1 MRQLFSFFAVL
12 TVLLFMLACSGG
24 KKETVYDYPDDDTSD
39 IDISDIDISDIEI
52 SDNDSDDSEI
62 SDIETSDEDSDTD
75 TEEPEP
81 AENHKISG
89 ILQAGSA
96 VSNVKATLFECGKDG
111 EIATADTDADG
122 KFSFSADMLVN
133 STYCVKANGF
143 ASCFIGWKDH
153 TANISEIT
161 NAAYLLD
168 ENCADIRK
176 SETKVRNYAKLGTG
190 EWLGELDYSQLSG
203 IKEGLKLLSSFLNT
217 NDPETLSEKIAADV
231 KKTDGREFEK
241 FFDGFKISADKN
253 EVVIDTANPANNK
266 VSLSIEGGSS
276 IVAEDFKIVLTVVNE
291 TVEAATHE
299 FKSVV
304 PGEYTVRAK
313 LVSGEDAVLGGDPI
327 MISEDSSTILFLL
340 EKSGGTIDVSDM
352 TKDISHYID
361 NGIYAVIP
369 KNTVIKKDGNK
380 VNQLTYKILT
390 AGDGSQISKINFEPA
405 GATFTQDSL
414 YFVYE
419 LGTVFGG
426 DPIMLAAKRTNADGS
441 SEVLQSAGGDPIM
454 LTESGNPMMFSAS
467 GDSIMEIARSAGG
480 DPIMFSAGGDPIMM
494 DDDGG
499 DPIMQAAGGD
509 PIMTSAAGDPIMSTA
524 AGDPIMLGTSSSV
537 MVAKTDHFSGF
548 LLNST
553 SLPVS
558 VEAIV
563 SRWCDGSY
571 YQGYSPIKFI
581 KTGVEKYK
589 SDGADKTELLSYLDC
604 SKIGDLGSDL
614 YELMN
619 KQIGYQRNLNLFE
632 NIYYVS
638 EFHNRMLA
646 KANQGETAAV
656 KNGLELRAAIA
667 SLYTATTS
675 LNRSSTLADLF
686 DSSKIPTTYSG
697 VTPEDYSSFAQKT
710 VTGLSE
716 IKDKYVATKKEM
728 MIFANYIMTSSKGPD
743 FSGITAPIGADQF
756 VCAWFEGTALE
767 CDSLYTL
774 NENGHVAINGSE
786 ISVENAE
793 KIFAKY
799 FMPMNSRLSNDEK
812 LDLFRTYFLAL
823 RYIGTIFR
831 SGESTLKE
839 LNDKLFETAYL
850 VFDGI
855 NRNANAVSIVDTF
868 DASANTVQ
876 VVENGEMSTVPYLS
890 KLSSLTGLISL
901 DVATEANV
909 EKVLI
914 KTEGYAYEKVTE
926 NTRTYYK
933 TTGELKENSIILTP
947 GTLSVGLKPLKELIG
962 SNDVDSLG
970 NITGKM
976 TVVVNSKIS
985 GKTYSTQ
992 KTYEFFINSISAGVD
1007 SKPLP
1012 SELSILIHD
1021 ASGNPVNAS
1030 KNPGIILNPGGRTY
1044 YPNADGE
1051 IKIGNLAPASYT
1063 IDAFADGYY
1072 AKTVGVNLPENATLG
1087 LEIRLDEEI
1096 TSSNADAALTI
1107 KVNINTVKH
1116 PDKVYIQ
1123 IYDED
1128 MELVANESAK
1138 FNETSNGYDDVN
1150 ISINFG
1156 RYTLL
1161 AVGEEMYNY
1170 IEAITVNSE
1179 NTVKE
1184 ITVVAK
1190 NACGNGIIDAGEEC
1204 ETGDLDST
1212 TVRCGDIF
1220 TASANPD
1227 NNAVCNKTTCV
1238 YDKAAC
1244 GAQTYSNCGD
1254 GIIDP
1259 GEGCDGGTKACS
1271 EIESMG
1277 TSAKGTA
1284 PCKADCS
1291 DWNIAGNCSKT
1302 TESCTNLPEHAIWND
1317 GTGRFNQTWNGS
1329 EWLPSKKDAAYGTT
1343 RDECVFSCDKG
1354 YKWDNSN
1361 HECLAAPLSLGNIC
1375 TGQTDCFDNS
1385 SATAACPAYGSSF
1398 FGQDAQYALVGYCT
1412 EKSFSQKGTNP
1423 QFIVVDDFTHYE
1435 WHKVSGGAQSWDAAE
1450 EYCRTSTYGG
1460 TQLHWKLPTPEE
1472 LLTIVDSGRTDSPL
1486 ADIFTTS
1493 GHTFWANE
1501 DNRNSENAWRIN
1513 ENGTL
1518 MSVAKSTE
1526 NDVICI
1532 HVNDYDAPAER
1543 FTAAEE
1549 TVTDNVS
1556 GLIWQKQ
1563 YASSKSWAEALSYCE
1578 DLTTSGHY
1586 DWRLPNRNELATLL
1600 DFTGTSDVASG
1611 LSSVPAQ
1618 SFWTST
1624 TSANTPNAAWIVD
1637 FADGSI
1643 TAETKS
1649 ETNYVLCVR
1658 SENEC
1663 IGSDCVDAC
1672 DFEPCRNI
1680 KNSTGVCTA
1689 TGGTFICGCKSRFHW
1704 NNSRCEL
1711 DTVLHSNCD
1720 LNSLPK
1726 HGHWNIYSSIDQTC
1740 DDEDDCDWYPSLTGQ
1755 YNETPNPNECRFV
1768 CNTDKGY
1775 VWNGDD
1781 CVGKTQLVNCESVN
1795 ELPDN
1800 AQWHDSG
1807 MIVQQWVCND
1817 LETICNWDITTDAAF
1832 SEDPVDNRCRYKC
1845 NEHYS
1850 WKNSSCVAD
1859 EQPATCDGLA
1869 DNATWW
1875 NTSITQT
1882 WNGSDWA
1889 PSKTG
1894 TYSKTSV
1901 DNECAFKCNSGFF
1914 WDGSTCVSPC
1924 SGATNPCSGVA
1935 NSNGVCTAT
1944 STTDYSCGCNDGYY
1958 WWDNQGCI
1966 ERKPVALG
1974 NICTITEGCYDT
1986 VNQMAC
1992 PAESED
1998 FYGQPSQYAAK
2009 GTCVARSFS
2018 DNNSVEN
2025 EPTLLDNNIGLE
2037 WQKNFSS
2044 AFDSQET
2051 ALEYCENLE
2060 YGGHS
2065 DWRLPTQYEM
2075 MTVFDYSQR
2084 DIVIKPAYTEYFY
2097 WTSTVISDE
2106 DGALVWASGH
2116 HKWFPSN
2123 YTFYDG
2129 YADCGANCGYE
2140 IPSYKF
2146 AFCVRGKELPAADFV
2161 VSSIEGDEIVKD
2173 RTTGLMWQKTSTVT
2187 TWKDALSYCENLD
2200 YAGFSDWRLPN
2211 TNEWASNDDIYNP
2224 APVFEWI
2231 TGEGGG
2237 YWFSADTPVLVENET
2252 YYWSV
2257 SAPAWNASAPLVPI
2271 FNLSYKT
2278 SGDYEFKVNV
2288 RCVRSGLCGEGEFW
2302 NGSECVTPC
2311 SASSCGGGA
2320 EAECVPTSYDSYKC
2334 ECHNAGEG
2342 YFWSGST
2349 CINPCD
2355 ADPCAADIPHSTH
2368 ICTSTD
2374 WNKYSCGCDEGYFW
2388 DSTQCVPITL
2398 GRVCTGKNMC
2408 SNNSGGIACPS
2419 QGEDFFG
2426 QDWQYAKE
2434 GFCAPRSF
2442 RAETVSGDEI
2452 IIDDK
2457 LGLEWQ
2463 RLHYP
2468 TSPTDINRVDWYYA
2482 VDYCNDLVYAGH
2494 NDWRLPSVKEL
2505 FSLKYN
2511 PIDLA
2516 LGDGQGLWTSQES
2529 GEDGAIVIFDSYYD
2543 SYHYK
2548 NDISKD
2554 ELRAVRCVRGNKIP
2568 DADLRSSTVTA
2579 GGNNYEIVI
2588 DSTTRLIWQKNP
2600 EDSTKNWKNALADCE
2615 NLEYAGLSNWRLP
2628 NNNELMS
2635 LINNDGSS
2643 NFPEIS
2649 EATASDLWREFWTS
2663 SSLYEASGSAFVLY
2677 SFGAVSFESKTGK
2690 YYAVCVHSNI
2700 CKDGEFWDGSACVN
2714 PCEPN
2719 PCATLANSTH
2729 ECTATAWN
2737 QFECGCNDNFYW
2749 WGKERGCRSE
2759 RYNLGAIC
2767 TGLNKCFDDQNKT
2780 ACPAEG
2786 EDYFGQDAQYAELGS
2801 CIQKSFSVE
2810 NVSGQNIV
2818 VDNNTGLEW
2827 QQTISEDSYKWDDAA
2842 TYCSNSTY
2850 AGKSDWR
2857 LPTKTEILTIFDSVG
2872 YNIYFMETD
2881 VVWTSSLKNSNSPW
2895 AMDFSGGSSFIGSK
2909 DGYAKY
2915 RCVRGDIQ
2923 PEAEFHSSTMGNG
2936 DEIVADSTNHLLWQA
2951 SVTAANSEKTWK
2963 QALAY
2968 CENLTYAG
2976 FSDWR
2981 VPNKNELFTLLNNG
2995 ETTPASYFPNAYSVL
3010 NETFWSSS
3018 SVQAGNQ
3025 AFVVDFNNA
3034 DISFSTKS
3042 NSDKHNILC
3051 VRNDP
3056 CEEGKF
3062 WNGSACVVNTQC
3074 DSNPC
3079 GEHSTG
3085 CTATA
3090 WNKYECGC
3098 ESGYFWTGSKCSDL
3112 NYSDTYGTLSL
3123 NFSVDRVLNSSD
3135 TGLELD
3141 QSDVFMGYF
3150 AAGTYGNSTASVVP
3164 ANAATSYSYAFYAD
3178 GNITIYQLHFN
3189 GSGDSVNPIFFLQI
3203 PEEKAT
3209 VGTHEVHSINNENLS
3224 FSTQSISFVMFNT
3237 SNSEA
3242 FITCYHALGEGTIT
3256 ISNIGDFTNHGP
3268 LGFTGSITLYS
3279 PKNYNGYG
3287 DISSQLD
3294 YPACDPVE

>member
-62 SDIETSDEDSDTD
+62 SDIETSDEDPDTD

-276 IVAEDFKIVLTVVNE
+276 IVAEDFKIVLTVVNK

-304 PGEYTVRAK
+304 PGEYTIRAK
-313 LVSGEDAVLGGDPI
+313 LVSGEDPVMGGDPI

-589 SDGADKTELLSYLDC
+589 SDGTDKTELLSYLDC

-728 MIFANYIMTSSKGPD
+728 MIFANYITTSSKGPD

-756 VCAWFEGTALE
+756 VCAWFEGTAFE

-839 LNDKLFETAYL
+839 LNDKLLETAYL

-901 DVATEANV
+901 DVATEADV

-933 TTGELKENSIILTP
+933 TTGDLKENSIILTP
-947 GTLSVGLKPLKELIG
+947 GTLSTGLKPLKELIG

-1030 KNPGIILNPGGRTY
+1030 KNPGIILNPGSKTY

-1051 IKIGNLAPASYT
+1051 IKITNLAPASYT

-1087 LEIRLDEEI
+1087 VEIKLDEEI

-1184 ITVVAK
+1184 ITIVAK

-1375 TGQTDCFDNS
+1375 TGQTDCFDNG
-1385 SATAACPAYGSSF
+1385 SATAACPAYASSF

-1513 ENGTL
+1513 ENGAL
-1518 MSVAKSTE
+1518 ESVAKSTE

-1586 DWRLPNRNELATLL
+1586 DWRLPNRNELASLI
-1600 DFTGTSDVASG
+1600 DFAKTDVAM
-1611 LSSVPAQ
+1611 SSFPGIAAKK
-1618 SFWTST
+1618 FWSSTSST
-1624 TSANTPNAAWIVD
+1624 GSATAAWTVD
-1637 FADGSI
+1637 FEDGTIS
-1643 TAETKS
+1643 AETKS
-1649 ETNYVLCVR
+1649 ETHFVLCVR

-1689 TGGTFICGCKSRFHW
+1689 VGGTFICGCKSRFHW

-1740 DDEDDCDWYPSLTGQ
+1740 DDEDDCDWYPSTTGQ

-1781 CVGKTQLVNCESVN
+1781 CVGKTQIVDCGSANT
-1795 ELPDN
+1795 LPDN

-1807 MIVQQWVCND
+1807 MIVQQWGCND
-1817 LETICNWDITTDAAF
+1817 LETICNWDITTDAAY
-1832 SEDPVDNRCRYKC
+1832 SADPVENRCRFKC
-1845 NEHYS
+1845 KEHYT

-1859 EQPATCDGLA
+1859 EQPATCEGLA

-1882 WNGSDWA
+1882 WNGTDWA

-1901 DNECAFKCNSGFF
+1901 ENECVFRCNDGFF
-1914 WDGSTCVSPC
+1914 WDGSACVSPC
-1924 SGATNPCSGVA
+1924 SGAVNPCSGTA
-1935 NSNGVCTAT
+1935 HSTGTCTAT
-1944 STTDYSCGCNDGYY
+1944 GPTDYICGCSNGYY
-1958 WWDNQGCI
+1958 WWDDQGCTDK
-1966 ERKPVALG
+1966 KPLAPG
-1974 NICTITEGCYDT
+1974 NICTGQTKCYNNNDEIT
-1986 VNQMAC
+1986 C
-1992 PAESED
+1992 PAEGED
-1998 FYGQPSQYAAK
+1998 FYGQSAQYAAK
-2009 GTCVARSFS
+2009 GTCADKNLSVN
-2018 DNNSVEN
+2018 DSVEN
-2025 EPTLLDNNIGLE
+2025 EPTLFDNNLGLE
-2037 WQKNFSS
+2037 WQQNLSPES
-2044 AFDSQET
+2044 FDSQEE
-2051 ALEYCENLE
+2051 AIDYCENLE

-2065 DWRLPTQYEM
+2065 DWRLPNKDELSSLY
-2075 MTVFDYSQR
+2075 DYSMLTGLNGSGNNHDR
-2084 DIVIKPAYTEYFY
+2084 L
-2097 WTSTVISDE
+2097 WTSYLSDE
-2106 DGALVWASGH
+2106 LGAVIWSYEDGWLFSNVDYTDSVWISTYGH
-2116 HKWFPSN
+2116 IAATSPN
-2123 YTFYDG
+2123 R
-2129 YADCGANCGYE
+2129 AA
-2140 IPSYKF
+2140 
-2146 AFCVRGKELPAADFV
+2146 CVRGNELLAEFI
-2161 VSSIEGDEIVKD
+2161 VSEINGDEVVKD
-2173 RTTGLMWQKTSTVT
+2173 KSSGLMWQKAYNSDIN
-2187 TWKDALSYCENLD
+2187 WQEALDYCENSD
-2200 YAGFSDWRLPN
+2200 YAGYTDWRLPN
-2211 TNEWASNDDIYNP
+2211 MNEIKSITDALN
-2224 APVFEWI
+2224 PVFGWGTSYKSWI
-2231 TGEGGG
+2231 SSDTYINEGAGH
-2237 YWFSADTPVLVENET
+2237 YYMFWYPFVPDFYFISADDKEYQSSTAVL
-2252 YYWSV
+2252 
-2257 SAPAWNASAPLVPI
+2257 
-2271 FNLSYKT
+2271 
-2278 SGDYEFKVNV
+2278 
-2288 RCVRSGLCGEGEFW
+2288 CVRSSFCGDDKFW
-2302 NGSECVTPC
+2302 NGSECVNPC
-2311 SASSCGGGA
+2311 NADSCGGSA
-2320 EAECVPTSYDSYKC
+2320 YEDAVCVPTSYQDHVCKCADS
-2334 ECHNAGEG
+2334 GF
-2342 YFWSGST
+2342 FWDGSG
-2349 CINPCD
+2349 CVNPCD
-2355 ADPCAADIPHSTH
+2355 ADPCADVPHSNS
-2368 ICTSTD
+2368 CTPKD

-2388 DSTQCVPITL
+2388 DGNQCVPITL
-2398 GRVCTGKNMC
+2398 GRVCTGQNKCYNDSDEMTK
-2408 SNNSGGIACPS
+2408 CPS
-2419 QGEDFFG
+2419 QGEEFFG
-2426 QDWQYAKE
+2426 QDWQYAQL
-2434 GFCAPRSF
+2434 GYCVPRSF
-2442 RAETVSGDEI
+2442 RDETVSGKTVR
-2452 IIDDK
+2452 IDDN
-2457 LGLEWQ
+2457 LGLMWVSAGSET
-2463 RLHYP
+2463 Y
-2468 TSPTDINRVDWYYA
+2468 DWYEA
-2482 VDYCNDLVYAGH
+2482 EALCANLASQNYAGF
-2494 NDWRLPSVKEL
+2494 NDWRLPTKMEM
-2505 FSLKYN
+2505 FSY
-2511 PIDLA
+2511 IDQSISYSDA
-2516 LGDGQGLWTSQES
+2516 AFWTSNEYGDWATVVS
-2529 GEDGAIVIFDSYYD
+2529 FYGDS
-2543 SYHYK
+2543 S
-2548 NDISKD
+2548 IGVSKD
-2554 ELRAVRCVRGNKIP
+2554 DEYRVSCVRGNELPK
-2568 DADLRSSTVTA
+2568 ADLHYSTVTS
-2579 GGNNYEIVI
+2579 GGSNYGIVT
-2588 DSTTRLIWQKNP
+2588 DSTTRFIWQKDMSETKKTWKKALEYC
-2600 EDSTKNWKNALADCE
+2600 EDLN
-2615 NLEYAGLSNWRLP
+2615 YAGLSDWRLP
-2628 NNNELMS
+2628 NISELAS
-2635 LINNDGSS
+2635 LIKGD
-2643 NFPEIS
+2643 
-2649 EATASDLWREFWTS
+2649 TLLASDFYEIVEKTEKFWS
-2663 SSLYEASGSAFVLY
+2663 SSTKVPWGNASTVNFNYGGTTSYDGKGNSIKLYVI
-2677 SFGAVSFESKTGK
+2677 
-2690 YYAVCVHSNI
+2690 CVHNDP
-2700 CKDGEFWDGSACVN
+2700 CMEGKFWNGSECVN

-2719 PCATLANSTH
+2719 PCGSVSNSTH
-2729 ECTATAWN
+2729 ECIATTWN
-2737 QFECGCNDNFYW
+2737 DYKCECSDGFYW
-2749 WGKERGCRSE
+2749 WGKEQGCRSE

-2786 EDYFGQDAQYAELGS
+2786 EDYFGQDAQYAERGS
-2801 CIQKSFSVE
+2801 CIPQSLSFK

-2872 YNIYFMETD
+2872 YNIYFMGTD

-3018 SVQAGNQ
+3018 STLSGNQ
-3025 AFVVDFNNA
+3025 VFVVDFNNA

-3074 DSNPC
+3074 NTNPC
-3079 GEHSTG
+3079 GEHSHSTG

-3098 ESGYFWTGSKCSDL
+3098 ESGYFWNGSECYQGIAPDL
-3112 NYSDTYGTLSL
+3112 NYNDTYGTLSL
-3123 NFSVDRVLNSSD
+3123 NFYIDRVLNSSD
-3135 TGLELD
+3135 TQLT
-3141 QSDVFMGYF
+3141 QSDVFMGSF
-3150 AAGTYGNSTASVVP
+3150 VTGTYGNGTASVVP
-3164 ANAATSYSYAFYAD
+3164 ANAATSYSYALYAD
-3178 GNITIYQLHFN
+3178 GNITVQQMHVTF
-3189 GSGDSVNPIFFLQI
+3189 SGDEIINPLFSLAI
-3203 PEEKAT
+3203 PSESAT
-3209 VGTHEVHSINNENLS
+3209 VGEHTLS
-3224 FSTQSISFVMFNT
+3224 YSGIQIKLADY
-3237 SNSEA
+3237 NSDFTE
-3242 FITCYHALGEGTIT
+3242 ITCYHALGEGTIT
-3256 ISNIGDFTNHGP
+3256 ISNIGDFTDHGP